1 MLINYAPILTLYP
14 ELCATSCNNMDFIST
29 TIIICKGRAAVDSH
43 FNEHSD
49 PNISVPK
56 NNLVQI
62 AQGKRL
68 RAQNSCFSLK
78 NAKIC
83 SFFGAWL
90 LF

>member
-29 TIIICKGRAAVDSH
+29 TIICKGRAAVDSH
-43 FNEHSD
+43 FNENSD

-56 NNLVQI
+56 KLVQI

-68 RAQNSCFSLK
+68 RAQNSFFSLK

-83 SFFGAWL
+83 SFFGA
-90 LF
+90 